1 MNQFRRF
8 FSDFFNFRPA
18 FTGGHECDALAHAV
32 DGQADVQLFA
42 DVSAFFNQQP
52 PDFLAV
58 RARLMRHQLHSQDLA
73 GVVAHLID
81 GFGDF
86 DAAAF
91 AASARVN
98 LGLDDPDA
106 PPQFARDLDGLLDRY
121 RRFAARHGDSIR
133 AQDFLALIFMNLH
146 SYCLVLQ
153 IIFEKWMEGIGLKTA
168 HRQKAHLS
176 SAFSGRFGAEPYFFC
191 QTARA
196 RASSDSRNCAL
207 STANC
212 ASSTACCFSSAM
224 ILRTPKRA
232 ARCATRCSA
241 KRASDKKPSR
251 SSASS
256 VESS

>member
-106 PPQFARDLDGLLDRY
+106 PPQFARDLDGLIDGY
-121 RRFAARHGDSIR
+121 RRFAARHGDAKR
-133 AQDFLALIFMNLH
+133 AQDFLALIFMYFH
-146 SYCLVLQ
+146 SYFLVLQ
-153 IIFEKWMEGIGLKTA
+153 IIFEKWMESIGLKTA

-176 SAFSGRFGAEPYFFC
+176 SAFSGRFWRRTVLFLPDGAG
-191 QTARA
+191 ARKLGLA
-196 RASSDSRNCAL
+196 QCAL

-212 ASSTACCFSSAM
+212 ASSTAC
-224 ILRTPKRA
+224 
-232 ARCATRCSA
+232 
-241 KRASDKKPSR
+241 
-251 SSASS
+251 
-256 VESS
+256 

>member
-106 PPQFARDLDGLLDRY
+106 PPQFARDLDGLIDRY
-121 RRFAARHGDSIR
+121 RRFAARHGDAKR
-133 AQDFLALIFMNLH
+133 AQDFLALIFMNFH
-146 SYCLVLQ
+146 SYFLVLQ

-176 SAFSGRFGAEPYFFC
+176 S
-191 QTARA
+191 
-196 RASSDSRNCAL
+196 AL